1 MRAKALTTNLNYFT
15 LIMKDLTVNCLNYYP
30 PPEEFTFIDFS
41 QEVKDIVSHI
51 DNINDEFKRITLKQ
65 EIEKNKLLIDKFDS
79 LKYHLLRRDKKVAV
93 FGIFKSG
100 KSTLINAILGKKIL
114 PSRTNRA
121 TGVITSIGYD
131 SEEYANIFFESI
143 LGAGHEKI
151 NINKISQYILLDTSD
166 VIAKPPENIKKVEIK
181 LPDFFLPQDCY
192 LTDTPGLLDNEY
204 LTQLSYGEIEQSDLV
219 IIPLRADKLLSEKER
234 EAVNIV
240 NNLLNGNV
248 IFVINRMGVI
258 CDDDDDDE
266 EEEEN
271 KKQEEKLLK
280 LANKTLI
287 ACGNT
292 FIGKPQIITTD
303 ALLVLKNQTSPRAF
317 IYRQG
322 VSKIKLQLRQLL
334 NSFLTERVILLGR
347 IGTITQHLNYGINHC
362 KFQLA
367 ELEVRI
373 HELEDLAEKD
383 WERRKIVFSQE
394 VTNIRFTLDKEKN
407 NLLNQLQ
414 ITINSTLNKAKYI
427 INSDTP
433 KWVEMVK
440 EEWDIEQKIY
450 ASNVLKKIKI
460 SLNNSNINIP
470 NNYKYFISKLNFDK
484 DFGSQV
490 TNVIGGSFM
499 LGMIRGIG
507 NVVLN
512 SNWREEHLAVVKKA
526 LFEKQ
531 EKLLKSLDNYF
542 MEVEENVKM
551 YESEYMPVLEKSNEL
566 LEHYADVN
574 TYHKIILESKQLL
587 EIMIKITE
595 DIQDWNQ
602 LFQIVWQPFAK
613 EIINS
618 FSLEYP
624 KKLKL
629 IKTNL
634 DLNNYINDLVQFNLK
649 LWESE
654 TIDQGIWMEILMRE
668 YPEVGKEFLDCLN
681 MLEIKVTSNPVF
693 LWSKK
698 EVISIILSIIVGII
712 ILFWGQDLNNFNFDL
727 ITLRQGIISVGFI
740 YTIFSIVTRIRERRM
755 EEEMNNLTKIITYQ
769 LDTYKEKLRKII
781 ENI

>member
-1 MRAKALTTNLNYFT
+1 
-15 LIMKDLTVNCLNYYP
+15 MKDLTVNCLNYYP
-30 PPEEFTFIDFS
+30 PPEEFTFIDFN
-41 QEVKDIVSHI
+41 QEVKGILSYI
-51 DNINDEFKRITLKQ
+51 NNINDEFKRITLRQ
-65 EIEKNKLLIDKFDS
+65 EIEKNKPLIDKFDS
-79 LKYHLLRRDKKVAV
+79 LKSHLLRRDQKIAV

-100 KSTLINAILGKKIL
+100 KSTLINAILGQKIL

-151 NINKISQYILLDTSD
+151 SVDKINQYILLDTSD

-181 LPDFFLPQDCY
+181 LPDFFLPQYCY

-204 LTQLSYGEIEQSDLV
+204 LTKLSYEEIGQSDLV

-234 EAVNIV
+234 EAVIIV

-258 CDDDDDDE
+258 CDDDDDDDE
-266 EEEEN
+266 EKEN
-271 KKQEEKLLK
+271 QKQEEKLLK

-292 FIGKPQIITTD
+292 FIGKPNIITTH
-303 ALLVLKNQTSPRAF
+303 ALSVLKNKTSPRAF

-322 VSKIKLQLRQLL
+322 VNKIKLQLKQLL
-334 NSFLTERVILLGR
+334 NSFLTERVILLAR
-347 IGTITQHLNYGINHC
+347 IGGINQHLNYAINHC
-362 KFQLA
+362 KFRLA

-373 HELEDLAEKD
+373 NELEDLAEKD

-394 VTNIRFTLDKEKN
+394 ITNIRLTLDKEKN
-407 NLLNQLQ
+407 NLLQELQ
-414 ITINSTLNKAKYI
+414 VKVNTTLSKAKYI

-433 KWVEMVK
+433 KWVEIVK

-460 SLNNSNINIP
+460 SLNNNINIP
-470 NNYKYFISKLNFDK
+470 NNYKYFIFKLNFDK

-490 TNVIGGSFM
+490 SNVMGGSFM
-499 LGMIRGIG
+499 LGMIRGVG
-507 NVVLN
+507 NILN
-512 SNWREEHLAVVKKA
+512 NNWREEDFNRV
-526 LFEKQ
+526 KQ
-531 EKLLKSLDNYF
+531 ELLNQEKILRKDLDNYF
-542 MEVEENVKM
+542 MEVEENVKI
-551 YESEYMPVLEKSNEL
+551 YERGHMPVLEKSSQL

-595 DIQDWNQ
+595 NIQDWNN
-602 LFQIVWQPFAK
+602 LFKIIWQPFAK

-654 TIDQGIWMEILMRE
+654 TTDQGIWMEILMRE
-668 YPEVGKEFLDCLN
+668 YPEVAQQFLASLN
-681 MLEIKVTSNPVF
+681 SLEINLKSAPVF

-698 EVISIILSIIVGII
+698 EISSIVSSIIIGII
-712 ILFWGQDLNNFNFDL
+712 ILLWGQDFNNLNFDL
-727 ITLRQGIISVGFI
+727 ITLRQGIISVGFV
-740 YTIFSIVTRIRERRM
+740 YTIFSIVQKMKEKRI
-755 EEEMNNLTKIITYQ
+755 EEEINNLTKKITSQIDNYYQ
-769 LDTYKEKLRKII
+769 KLKGII
-781 ENI
+781 ESIN